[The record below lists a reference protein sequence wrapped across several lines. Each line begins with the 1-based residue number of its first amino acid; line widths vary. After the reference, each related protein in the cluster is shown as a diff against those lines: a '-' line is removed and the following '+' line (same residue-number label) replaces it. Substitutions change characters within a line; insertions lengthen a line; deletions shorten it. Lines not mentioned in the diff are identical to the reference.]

1 MKVKI
6 GDHEF
11 DALTTIDR
19 ADRFLAGD
27 VSRAARWAVLQEAA
41 KGRGIVSATRK
52 LLTLTWC
59 ADRPDPTADEQ
70 SEIVQ
75 EVTAML
81 AADLVAKPRLMGDA
95 SGNSNVKIAKAGSA
109 QVEFFTAVTDNA
121 PLPGPLWLMLKAAG
135 LVCDA
140 TTASDDDGAMAGA
153 FVSGA
158 SSGCRPV
165 EGRWSDYGRD
175 GYYAEDRD

>member
-6 GDHEF
+6 GDIEF
-11 DALTTIDR
+11 DALTTIAW

-27 VSRAARWAVLQEAA
+27 ISRATRWALTQEAA

-52 LLTLTWC
+52 LMGLAWC
-59 ADRPDPTADEQ
+59 KDRPDPTKDVQ
-70 SEIVQ
+70 LDVVQ

-81 AADLVAKPRLMGDA
+81 AVDLVAKPRLMGDA
-95 SGNSNVKIAKAGSA
+95 SGNSNVKLAKAGSA
-109 QVEFFTAVTDNA
+109 QVEFFAAVDNGA

-140 TTASDDDGAMAGA
+140 TTASDDDGLLSGA

-158 SSGCRPV
+158 SSGCRPLD
-165 EGRWSDYGRD
+165 GRYSDYGRD